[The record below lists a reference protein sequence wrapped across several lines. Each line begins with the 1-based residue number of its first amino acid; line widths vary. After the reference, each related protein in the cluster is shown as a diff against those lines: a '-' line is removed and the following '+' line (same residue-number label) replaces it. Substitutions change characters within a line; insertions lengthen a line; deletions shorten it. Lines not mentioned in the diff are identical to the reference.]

1 MRLILICLVLAE
13 AFLSPAF
20 AHTGVGRVESFSSGV
35 AHPLS
40 GADHIL
46 AMTVVGLWSG
56 LTGGRAVWVWP
67 TTFVAA
73 MLGGFAAARLGLQI
87 PFVEA
92 AISLSIIVFGLL
104 IALGVGVRVWL
115 GGAVVG
121 LFAFFHGH
129 AHGTELAATG
139 AIPYAAGFAFA
150 TAALHA
156 AGAGVGLCARSLIAR
171 TALRANGGSAALVG
185 SSWMGS

>member
-1 MRLILICLVLAE
+1 LLV
-13 AFLSPAF
+13 
-20 AHTGVGRVESFSSGV
+20 
-35 AHPLS
+35 
-40 GADHIL
+40 
-46 AMTVVGLWSG
+46 
-56 LTGGRAVWVWP
+56 
-67 TTFVAA
+67 
-73 MLGGFAAARLGLQI
+73 
-87 PFVEA
+87 
-92 AISLSIIVFGLL
+92 
-104 IALGVGVRVWL
+104 ALGVRVRVWL

-156 AGAGVGLCARSLIAR
+156 AGVGVGLCARSLIAR